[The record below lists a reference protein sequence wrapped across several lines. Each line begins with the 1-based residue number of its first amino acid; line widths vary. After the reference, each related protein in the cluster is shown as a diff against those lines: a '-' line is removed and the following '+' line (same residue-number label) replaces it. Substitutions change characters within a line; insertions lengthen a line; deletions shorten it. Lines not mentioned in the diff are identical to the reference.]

1 MGAYVPPHKRTVRS
15 NNHINTK
22 SGHSNKSASS
32 NSSNSNSNNSK
43 SSIDKRVVV
52 RRKVMVIPYAGRRV
66 LMVRDRG
73 TGEWGFV
80 SGGVKRHEK
89 HVEAAVRELR
99 EETSD
104 LLRDLRGLQKET
116 AFDTWYRTKAHRAN
130 DDRKGERVRSEYRV
144 FWVRVDPAVLDR
156 LPKAFAP
163 NEEIV
168 ELGVGEYHRFAPRWE
183 LCDSFVDSVADFPT
197 L

>member
-1 MGAYVPPHKRTVRS
+1 MGAYVPPHKRSVRS
-15 NNHINTK
+15 SI
-22 SGHSNKSASS
+22 
-32 NSSNSNSNNSK
+32 NSNNKSSSSGNIK
-43 SSIDKRVVV
+43 SSIEKRVVV

-73 TGEWGFV
+73 TGEWGFI

-89 HVEAAVRELR
+89 HAEAAVRELR

-156 LPKAFAP
+156 LPRYFAP

-183 LCDSFVDSVADFPT
+183 LCDSFVDSIADFRT

>member
-116 AFDTWYRTKAHRAN
+116 AFDTWYRTNAHRAN
-130 DDRKGERVRSEYRV
+130 DDHKGERVRSEYRV

-183 LCDSFVDSVADFPT
+183 LCDSFVDSIADFRT

>member
-1 MGAYVPPHKRTVRS
+1 MGAYVPPHKRTVRRS
-15 NNHINTK
+15 NHIT
-22 SGHSNKSASS
+22 HSNKSGSGGSS
-32 NSSNSNSNNSK
+32 SSSNSNNSK
-43 SSIDKRVVV
+43 SSIEKRVVV

-89 HVEAAVRELR
+89 HAEAAVRELR

-116 AFDTWYRTKAHRAN
+116 SFDTWYRTKAHRAN

-183 LCDSFVDSVADFPT
+183 LCDSFVDSVADFRT

>member
-1 MGAYVPPHKRTVRS
+1 MGAYVPPHKRSVRS
-15 NNHINTK
+15 SI
-22 SGHSNKSASS
+22 
-32 NSSNSNSNNSK
+32 NSNNK
-43 SSIDKRVVV
+43 SSSSGNNKTSIEKRVVV

-73 TGEWGFV
+73 TGEWGFI

-104 LLRDLRGLQKET
+104 LLRNLRGLQKET
-116 AFDTWYRTKAHRAN
+116 SFDTLYRTKAHRAN

-144 FWVRVDPAVLDR
+144 FWVRVDPAVLDL

-183 LCDSFVDSVADFPT
+183 LCDSFVDSVADFRT

>member
-1 MGAYVPPHKRTVRS
+1 MGAYVPPHKRTVRRS
-15 NNHINTK
+15 NNH
-22 SGHSNKSASS
+22 SS
-32 NSSNSNSNNSK
+32 VKSNNNGRNT
-43 SSIDKRVVV
+43 DKRLVV

-89 HVEAAVRELR
+89 HAEAAVRELR

-116 AFDTWYRTKAHRAN
+116 AFDTWYRTKTHRAN

-156 LPKAFAP
+156 LPKTFAP

-183 LCDSFVDSVADFPT
+183 LCDSFVDSVADFRT